1 MEGTGEWRRR
11 GNCLIIFCF
20 NYNMTL
26 HDNQTGALVVQDLD
40 LDIADARAEYLEDL
54 DQ

>member
-1 MEGTGEWRRR
+1 
-11 GNCLIIFCF
+11 
-20 NYNMTL
+20 MTL

-54 DQ
+54 DQWECSTLADM